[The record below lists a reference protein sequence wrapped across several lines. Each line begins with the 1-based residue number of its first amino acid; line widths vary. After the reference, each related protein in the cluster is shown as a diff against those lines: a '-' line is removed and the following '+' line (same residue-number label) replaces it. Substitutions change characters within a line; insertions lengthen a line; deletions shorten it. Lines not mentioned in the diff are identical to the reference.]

1 MYAMDNKDYYWY
13 ILSFFCAIPIN
24 QDILFTRIANIKAK
38 RLLISLTWK
47 SSFYLLS
54 ETYTSKTQQPL
65 TLSITCLRTITF
77 SKQTLRSLCLS
88 LLNWVFFCVS
98 AKHRILY
105 IFPSYFIPWMIPG
118 DENSHIHSISSSLLL
133 FWDVD
138 IEYRSWKIIKASN
151 RCSKKTCQGKGRN
164 DSLSKF
170 FFFIY
175 MQTSN
180 LNISKQQQVCMF

>member
-1 MYAMDNKDYYWY
+1 MIYSFFLLRHSHQSRHIVYTHRKYQGKKIIDFPYVKMQL
-13 ILSFFCAIPIN
+13 LSF
-24 QDILFTRIANIKAK
+24 
-38 RLLISLTWK
+38 
-47 SSFYLLS
+47 
-54 ETYTSKTQQPL
+54 TYTSKTQQQL

-77 SKQTLRSLCLS
+77 SKQTLRSSCLS
-88 LLNWVFFCVS
+88 LFNWIFFCVS

-105 IFPSYFIPWMIPG
+105 IFPSFFIPWMIPG

-175 MQTSN
+175 MQNSN
-180 LNISKQQQVCMF
+180 LNISKQHQVCMF